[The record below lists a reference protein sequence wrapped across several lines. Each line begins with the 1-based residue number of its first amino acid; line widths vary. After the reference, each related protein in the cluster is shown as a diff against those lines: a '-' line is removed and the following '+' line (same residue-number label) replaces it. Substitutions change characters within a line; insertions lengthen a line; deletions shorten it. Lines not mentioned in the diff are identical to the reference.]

1 MKNIELVFL
10 EIKVNQFIHSDIY
23 KNELSVLESYFTV
36 KGVLHSIKL
45 NFEGLLDYCS
55 LFYKNTNPNRS
66 LRKFSEEI
74 SFSSRLQFND
84 ESFHAAK
91 NNLALWETEGEKLI
105 EGNLFTDKQYFH
117 NIRDMGYQF
126 LRNQNC
132 NFIIS
137 IDFPL
142 KGYSMG
148 DDESKYFEELSEWF
162 DNDTKIYIDNI
173 SFSLMSE

>member
-1 MKNIELVFL
+1 MKNIESVFL
-10 EIKVNQFIHSDIY
+10 EIKVNKFIHSDYY
-23 KNELSVLESYFTV
+23 KNELSVLESYFIF

-74 SFSSRLQFND
+74 SFSSRLQFSD
-84 ESFHAAK
+84 QSPKSAK
-91 NNLALWETEGEKLI
+91 NNLAFWETEGEKLI
-105 EGNLFTDKQYFH
+105 EGNLFTDKNYFT

-126 LRNQNC
+126 SNNPNC

-148 DDESKYFEELSEWF
+148 DDESKYFEELSGWF
-162 DNDTKIYIDNI
+162 DNDTKIYIDDV